1 MCPAIRICNIRQLLI
16 NQMILTEPVRNKDAL
31 VVFVE
36 FQRNVM
42 ITSFLVFVDYNRTL
56 YVQLTGAVHPHVT
69 LRVGMVAVFNDLGR
83 GFV

>member
-16 NQMILTEPVRNKDAL
+16 NQMILAEPVRNKDAL
-31 VVFVE
+31 VVSVE

-42 ITSFLVFVDYNRTL
+42 ITPFLVFVDYNRTFL
-56 YVQLTGAVHPHVT
+56 MQLTGAVHPHVT
-69 LRVGMVAVFNDLGR
+69 LGIRVVAVFNDLGR